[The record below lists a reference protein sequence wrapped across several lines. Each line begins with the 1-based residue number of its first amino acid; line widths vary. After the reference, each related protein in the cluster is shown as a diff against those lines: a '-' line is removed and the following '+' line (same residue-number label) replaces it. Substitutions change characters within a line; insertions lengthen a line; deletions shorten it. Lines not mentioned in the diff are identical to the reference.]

1 MECIVHLKMCTYS
14 ESLFD
19 VITKCSQTQEKRLM
33 IDLQA
38 VRDAYQCLEISNIG
52 FVRGPNNPA
61 DGMTKL
67 GNCEPLIHL
76 LRTGKVNF
84 EVEQW
89 VLKLKNE
96 RIRLTH
102 H

>member
-1 MECIVHLKMCTYS
+1 MFADSKI
-14 ESLFD
+14 LFD
-19 VITKCSQTQEKRLM
+19 VITKCFQTQEKRLM

-38 VRDAYQCLEISNIG
+38 VRDAYLCQEISNIG

-76 LRTGKVNF
+76 LRTGKANF
-84 EVEQW
+84 QVEQW
-89 VLKLKNE
+89 VLMLK
-96 RIRLTH
+96 
-102 H
+102 